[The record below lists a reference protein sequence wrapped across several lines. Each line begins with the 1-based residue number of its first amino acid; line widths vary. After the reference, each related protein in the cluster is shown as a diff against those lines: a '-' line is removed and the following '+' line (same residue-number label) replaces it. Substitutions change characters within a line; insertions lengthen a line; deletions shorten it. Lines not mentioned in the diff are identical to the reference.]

1 MATPFALEHA
11 DTGTQILVP
20 LTDCS
25 WTGLGPAPPPR
36 YRDREVIGM
45 VEVRIASLGV
55 DSRSN
60 SPVIILR
67 PLKDEDE
74 HNRILPIW
82 IGTPE
87 ATSILLALEGAEPPR
102 PMTHDL
108 MRNVI
113 EQLGYAVQRVEIT
126 RVEEGTFY
134 AALIVRGEDH
144 TFAID
149 ARPSDSI
156 ALAVR
161 VGAPVFV
168 AEEVLEAAAVEAE
181 PELDEEA
188 EVEAFREF
196 LDAVEPS
203 DFSS

>member
-1 MATPFALEHA
+1 
-11 DTGTQILVP
+11 
-20 LTDCS
+20 
-25 WTGLGPAPPPR
+25 
-36 YRDREVIGM
+36 M

-55 DSRSN
+55 DSRTN

-67 PLKDEDE
+67 PMEDAGE

-108 MRNVI
+108 MQDVI

-126 RVEEGTFY
+126 RVEAGTFY

-161 VGAPVFV
+161 AGAPLFV
-168 AEEVLEAAAVEAE
+168 AEEVLDEAAVEAE
-181 PELDEEA
+181 PELDEDA

-196 LDAVEPS
+196 LDAIEPS

>member
-1 MATPFALEHA
+1 M
-11 DTGTQILVP
+11 I
-20 LTDCS
+20 
-25 WTGLGPAPPPR
+25 
-36 YRDREVIGM
+36 
-45 VEVRIASLGV
+45 EVRIASLGV

-67 PLKDEDE
+67 PLDEE
-74 HNRILPIW
+74 SGNNRILPIW

-87 ATSILLALEGAEPPR
+87 ATSILLALEGAEPAR

-113 EQLGYAVQRVEIT
+113 ERLGYEVERVEIT
-126 RVEEGTFY
+126 RVDEGTFY
-134 AALIVRGEDH
+134 AVLVVRGEGR
-144 TFAID
+144 TYAID

-161 VGAPVFV
+161 VGAPLFV
-168 AEEVLEAAAVEAE
+168 AEDVLDQAAVEAE
-181 PELDEEA
+181 PEVDEEA

-196 LDAVEPS
+196 LDEIEPS